1 MTDKAE
7 ADPYVAKIKA
17 DFAVEQQHRRE
28 AEAKKVVPLL
38 AQSEKARTDYL
49 NSLAEKPKAKD
60 EPPKDEKPEIELGGA
75 DSARLGEIV
84 ATAMGYLA
92 SSSGT
97 KIYQRGGRLM
107 RPLTEPVIVNGEPLR
122 VGELVELNDR
132 FLKMVLMRRIRWSR
146 RTKEGKRYVNPG
158 YEIGKL
164 ILALRGVWPFPTVTG
179 VINAPTLRRDGSL
192 LCQEGYD
199 AATGLLLLNS
209 PRVSIKMQPT
219 RADAEAAIETL
230 RGLIS
235 ETPFVDAAGRA
246 VALSLIISAVIRG
259 GALETAPLHL
269 FVSPA
274 SGSGKSYVVEI
285 AHLIATGEGC
295 AVQAAT
301 KDMEEMEKRLVPK
314 LMAGRAL
321 VSLDN
326 LSGELASDLLCQAIT
341 QPMVSLRPLGKS
353 EDVRV
358 VTRSVF
364 AATGNNLAIA
374 DDLGRRTIMARLD
387 AGMERV
393 WDREFSQQPLEMIA
407 ADRAKFVGAAL
418 TIPLAYVAAGFPD
431 LPPDLNG
438 FKQWS
443 RLVRAALMWLGEPD
457 PVSTMEIARGG
468 DARLQAKGAVFAAM
482 ADLFGLGEAVARTA
496 AQIIEGTAT
505 EFDGAISMKEILS
518 ARTTRTPQQ
527 NDLIEALREV
537 AAQRKAYDV
546 TSGTLGNWLRDW
558 QDQIVGGLRLRSKAD
573 RTRLKHWWIEQVKE
587 QTGDG
592 G

>member
-1 MTDKAE
+1 MTDKAQ
-7 ADPYVAKIKA
+7 ADPAAYVAKIKA
-17 DFAVEQQHRRE
+17 DAAFEQERRRE
-28 AEAKKVVPLL
+28 AEAKKVVPLI
-38 AQSEKARTDYL
+38 AQSEKAPTDYL
-49 NSLAEKPKAKD
+49 NSLGEKPKAKD
-60 EPPKDEKPEIELGGA
+60 EAPKDEKPEIELGPT
-75 DSARLGEIV
+75 DSARLGDIV
-84 ATAMGYLA
+84 ATAMGHLA
-92 SSSGT
+92 SSGT
-97 KIYQRGGRLM
+97 KIYQRGGGLM

-132 FLKMVLMRRIRWSR
+132 FLKMVLMRRIRWWR

-158 YEIGKL
+158 YEIAKL
-164 ILALRGVWPFPTVTG
+164 ILALRGAWPFPTVTG

-209 PRVSIKMQPT
+209 PRVLIKMKPT
-219 RADAEAAIETL
+219 RADAAAAIETL
-230 RGLIS
+230 RGLIC
-235 ETPFVDAAGRA
+235 ETPFVDAAGPA

-269 FVSPA
+269 FVSPV

-295 AVQAAT
+295 AVKAAT

-326 LSGELASDLLCQAIT
+326 LSGELASDLLCQAVT

-358 VTRSVF
+358 VVRSVF
-364 AATGNNLAIA
+364 AATGNNLTIA

-468 DARLQAKGAVFAAM
+468 RCQTASEGCSLCGDGQPVRAEPQPRSSTALPPKSRARLV
-482 ADLFGLGEAVARTA
+482 
-496 AQIIEGTAT
+496 
-505 EFDGAISMKEILS
+505 
-518 ARTTRTPQQ
+518 
-527 NDLIEALREV
+527 
-537 AAQRKAYDV
+537 
-546 TSGTLGNWLRDW
+546 
-558 QDQIVGGLRLRSKAD
+558 
-573 RTRLKHWWIEQVKE
+573 
-587 QTGDG
+587 
-592 G
+592 